1 MRPRKTVSAEASPHD
16 KRARSASQ
24 EYVTPEDRASQKR
37 KQPDMT
43 PKKVWKLPRPQ
54 VHHSEEL
61 AWPEKHP
68 EPQKQSR
75 EARTSSSSSRGPKAR
90 TSSSS
95 SRGRKA
101 RTSSS
106 SSSRGWKARTSS
118 TSSRSHSP
126 KAKQQ
131 PAFLDSE
138 HHRIRCFEL
147 FGSFLSQHVVQCL
160 TRSRH
165 LVPSPCSFLFFC
177 ISRTKFFAAVVF
189 QFSFQSFQLS
199 VKTFQNVKTCVY

>member
-43 PKKVWKLPRPQ
+43 PKKVRKLPRPQ

-75 EARTSSSSSRGPKAR
+75 EARIVEGSKSQDFFEFVEGSKSQDFFFEFVEGSESQDFFDFFEESLPEGQAATS
-90 TSSSS
+90 
-95 SRGRKA
+95 
-101 RTSSS
+101 
-106 SSSRGWKARTSS
+106 
-118 TSSRSHSP
+118 
-126 KAKQQ
+126 
-131 PAFLDSE
+131 
-138 HHRIRCFEL
+138 
-147 FGSFLSQHVVQCL
+147 
-160 TRSRH
+160 
-165 LVPSPCSFLFFC
+165 VPRLRAPQDQMF
-177 ISRTKFFAAVVF
+177 
-189 QFSFQSFQLS
+189 
-199 VKTFQNVKTCVY
+199 